1 MSRAVKQVAIALC
14 LLVLMV
20 LTGCS
25 AGQVTQTATQDRDK
39 TGGFGSVGD
48 VTIRA
53 VRLAYPPEGVYRPGD
68 QAELM
73 MAIVNS
79 GWADDELLSI
89 TGDFF
94 TGVTVNGEPSTPAA
108 STVIASDAPAAQLHA
123 DRASSTAGES
133 SGSAG
138 AMNLPI
144 PADEAVFVGMG
155 GPSVVLTGL
164 TAPID
169 AAQSVQLTLTF
180 ARAGQTTVTAIV
192 APAPEPLPREPI
204 IAFQPH

>member
-1 MSRAVKQVAIALC
+1 MSRASKQVPIALC

-20 LTGCS
+20 LSGCS

-94 TGVTVNGEPSTPAA
+94 TGVTVDEEPSTPAVP
-108 STVIASDAPAAQLHA
+108 TVASDVPAAQLHT
-123 DRASSTAGES
+123 DRASSTAGRS
-133 SGSAG
+133 SASTGVV
-138 AMNLPI
+138 NIPV
-144 PADEAVFVGMG
+144 PADEAVFIGMG

-180 ARAGQTTVTAIV
+180 VRAGQTTVTAIV

-204 IAFQPH
+204 IDF